1 MRDALAIYLGLFL
14 VSPAVAQEGAY
25 LFDLLK
31 QQPYL
36 ESWNA
41 MLSHER
47 VEPWLSR
54 YAKSK
59 DGPAS
64 PSKSIN
70 LDGEAYLLTNVCK
83 THDCGD
89 NMFYVVFAPHG
100 THAWGLLLTNQSNE
114 KWVGNPSGRIR
125 DVLKGATKG

>member
-1 MRDALAIYLGLFL
+1 MRRTIAIYLGWLL
-14 VSPAVAQEGAY
+14 LCPALAQEGPY

-31 QQPYL
+31 QQQYL
-36 ESWNA
+36 ASWNA

-47 VEPWLSR
+47 VDPWLSR

-64 PSKSIN
+64 PAQSIT
-70 LDGEAYLLTNVCK
+70 LDGETYLLTNVCK

-89 NMFYVVFAPHG
+89 NMFFVVFAPHG
-100 THAWGLLLTNQSNE
+100 TQAWGLLRTNQSNE
-114 KWVGNPSGRIR
+114 RWVGNPSVRIR
-125 DVLKGATKG
+125 AVLEGAAKS

>member
-1 MRDALAIYLGLFL
+1 MRRTIVIYLGLL
-14 VSPAVAQEGAY
+14 LAWPAMAQEGAY

-36 ESWNA
+36 ASWNA
-41 MLSHER
+41 MLSHEH

-59 DGPAS
+59 DGPVS
-64 PSKSIN
+64 PAKPIR
-70 LDGEAYLLTNVCK
+70 LDGETYLLTTVCK

-89 NMFYVVFAPHG
+89 NMFYVLFAPRG
-100 THAWGLLLTNQSNE
+100 TQAWGLLMTNQSNE
-114 KWVGNPSGRIR
+114 KWIGNPSSPIR
-125 DVLKGATKG
+125 AVLEGATKS

>member
-1 MRDALAIYLGLFL
+1 MRRVSIIFFGLLLAW
-14 VSPAVAQEGAY
+14 PAVAQDGAY

-31 QQPYL
+31 QRPYL
-36 ESWNA
+36 ESWNT

-47 VEPWLSR
+47 VEPWLSH

-64 PSKSIN
+64 PAQSIT
-70 LDGEAYLLTNVCK
+70 LDGETYLLTNVCK

-114 KWVGNPSGRIR
+114 KWIGNPSPQIR
-125 DVLKGATKG
+125 AVLEGARKS